1 MNGSGS
7 VPEPRFRIGFG
18 SVLGS
23 RFFCSPLRTIQSTT
37 SCPTPQAEWIRR
49 QRIRSEMP
57 QTQRCVFRPSPT
69 DTKNSFCSK
78 RIAPTDTKTK
88 THFRDRRKSGVEKR
102 RSTKEALFDGRPTK
116 EALFDE
122 LEYTAELLRNVD
134 PWNKYAWSHRQ
145 WVLQILGRGY
155 ADELGFCGDISFA
168 GLNTHN
174 RLIWDQRCFA
184 VQKCLAKGMA
194 IIRSCEILSAASAIK
209 SNPADENPWRYLRF
223 LFKNDM
229 KALAQSTSLQWVLTY
244 IFVQA
249 RDCANT
255 VREDKEMYKHYK
267 YASLFDSVNKRG
279 CLFAL
284 DLVSDLLKHE
294 YKPDN
299 EFINAFKDVFKEYN
313 GNTIA
318 ERVESVLREH
328 RMELMELC
336 ADFTKKIINEITGG
350 ETTPGVDIEGDGLKV
365 DRRSPLFPRSE
376 LRDKAGYSCLSV
388 SFIPDDPDWRT
399 DESNEEGRGI
409 RSWPTLEVTKDD
421 RKDIYSDLPE
431 SLRSSCRE
439 IEKYSDIELINHTNQ
454 VMAFTGYVNPTVWK
468 FRRLAVHIRGLPLEN
483 EMQLLDRLGETISL
497 DNYLFWHQR
506 RWVSEYIG
514 SDAAANNELKFTE
527 KVLTREP
534 YNHYAWSHRQWVRQ
548 VFFRKDWGKAELDF
562 CTKVLKKDASN
573 ALAWNQRYFVIQ
585 QQHPKKMHE
594 MRGDEAKYAIA
605 AIHAEPENEMPWIY
619 LKCLVSEKNY
629 KVLKDSSTFVLSNV
643 VRDIKE
649 GEAYIR
655 DAYVKKRVVNALKMV
670 LLAVKRSDFKP
681 NHDLKTNI
689 DYLCP
694 PEAAEKSFEEKVVS
708 ILCSMDVTCM

>member
-1 MNGSGS
+1 MYRTLKKS
-7 VPEPRFRIGFG
+7 
-18 SVLGS
+18 LGDVS
-23 RFFCSPLRTIQSTT
+23 DPKM
-37 SCPTPQAEWIRR
+37 WH
-49 QRIRSEMP
+49 M
-57 QTQRCVFRPSPT
+57 
-69 DTKNSFCSK
+69 
-78 RIAPTDTKTK
+78 
-88 THFRDRRKSGVEKR
+88 RKSEVEKR
-102 RSTKEALFDGRPTK
+102 ESKK

-122 LEYTAELLRNVD
+122 LQYTAKLLRNLD
-134 PWNKYAWSHRQ
+134 PCNKYAWSHRQ
-145 WVLQILGRGY
+145 WVLQQLGIGY
-155 ADELGFCGDISFA
+155 PDELGFCEDISFT
-168 GLNTHN
+168 GLDTHN

-299 EFINAFKDVFKEYN
+299 EFEKAFGDVFEEYN

-318 ERVESVLREH
+318 EKVESVLREH

-336 ADFTKKIINEITGG
+336 ADFTKKINNEITGGETTPGVDIEGGETTPGVDIEGG

-365 DRRSPLFPRSE
+365 DRGSPLFPRSE
-376 LRDKAGYSCLSV
+376 LRGKAGYSCLSV
-388 SFIPDDPDWRT
+388 SFIPDDPDWHPDWRT

-431 SLRSSCRE
+431 SLRNSCRE
-439 IEKYSDIELINHTNQ
+439 IEKYSDVELINHTMQ

-483 EMQLLDRLGETISL
+483 EMQFLDNLGETISL

-562 CTKVLKKDASN
+562 CTEVLKKNASN

-585 QQHPKKMHE
+585 QQHPKMHE
-594 MRGDEAKYAIA
+594 MRGNEAKYAIA
-605 AIHAEPENEMPWIY
+605 AIHAEPENEMPWMY

-629 KVLKDSSTFVLSNV
+629 KVVKDSSTFVLSNV
-643 VRDIKE
+643 VRDINE
-649 GEAYIR
+649 GKAYIH

-670 LLAVKRSDFKP
+670 LLVVNRSDFKP

-689 DYLCP
+689 DLLSP
-694 PEAAEKSFEEKVVS
+694 SNLSAEKPFAEKVVS
-708 ILCSMDVTCM
+708 ILRSMDVTLFGR

>member
-1 MNGSGS
+1 MYSKNS
-7 VPEPRFRIGFG
+7 VGDV
-18 SVLGS
+18 S
-23 RFFCSPLRTIQSTT
+23 
-37 SCPTPQAEWIRR
+37 
-49 QRIRSEMP
+49 
-57 QTQRCVFRPSPT
+57 
-69 DTKNSFCSK
+69 DTKMW
-78 RIAPTDTKTK
+78 
-88 THFRDRRKSGVEKR
+88 HMRKSEVEKR
-102 RSTKEALFDGRPTK
+102 GSTQ

-122 LEYTAELLRNVD
+122 LEYTAEILRNVD

-145 WVLQILGRGY
+145 WFLQILDRGY

-194 IIRSCEILSAASAIK
+194 IIRSCEILSAVSAIK

-229 KALAQSTSLQWVLTY
+229 KALAQSTRLQWVLTN

-249 RDCANT
+249 RNSANT
-255 VREDKEMYKHYK
+255 VREDKVMYKHYK
-267 YASLFDSVNKRG
+267 YAWLFDSVNKRG

-284 DLVSDLLKHE
+284 DLVSDLLKYE
-294 YKPDN
+294 YQPDD
-299 EFINAFKDVFKEYN
+299 EFKEAFEDVFQEYN

-318 ERVESVLREH
+318 ERVESVLRQH

-336 ADFTKKIINEITGG
+336 ADFTRMINDITGG
-350 ETTPGVDIEGDGLKV
+350 ETTPRVDFEGVTAGVMYEGDGSKVTV
-365 DRRSPLFPRSE
+365 DRRSPFFPRSE
-376 LRDKAGYSCLSV
+376 LRDKAGFSCLSV
-388 SFIPDDPDWRT
+388 SFSPDDPDWHPDWRT

-409 RSWPTLEVTKDD
+409 RSRPTLEVTKDD

-431 SLRSSCRE
+431 SLRNSCRE
-439 IEKYSDIELINHTNQ
+439 IEKYSDVELINHTNQ

-468 FRRLAVHIRGLPLEN
+468 FRRLAVHIRGLRLEN
-483 EMQLLDRLGETISL
+483 EMQLLDRLGETICL

-527 KVLTREP
+527 KVLTNEP
-534 YNHYAWSHRQWVRQ
+534 YNHYAWSHRQWVLQ

-562 CTKVLKKDASN
+562 CTKVLKKNASN

-585 QQHPKKMHE
+585 QQHPKMHE
-594 MRGDEAKYAIA
+594 MRGNEAKYAIA
-605 AIHAEPENEMPWIY
+605 AIHDEPENEMPWMY

-643 VRDIKE
+643 VRDINE
-649 GEAYIR
+649 GKAYIR

-689 DYLCP
+689 DYLSP
-694 PEAAEKSFEEKVVS
+694 SKLSAEEPFAEKVVS
-708 ILCSMDVTCM
+708 ILRSMDVTCL